1 MPAAAPA
8 NESTETR
15 NKSFFHS
22 TDSQEPAQVLLST
35 AIMFAC
41 VQVGTDNPCRC
52 KVLGPTVG
60 FVVGALSAV
69 ICWPLGALSYCC
81 CRDFADTCFGTPVG
95 MFNSIA
101 NAAPI

>member
-1 MPAAAPA
+1 
-8 NESTETR
+8 
-15 NKSFFHS
+15 
-22 TDSQEPAQVLLST
+22 
-35 AIMFAC
+35 MFAC

-81 CRDFADTCFGTPVG
+81 NRPFADKSFGTPVG
-95 MFNSIA
+95 VFNSIA